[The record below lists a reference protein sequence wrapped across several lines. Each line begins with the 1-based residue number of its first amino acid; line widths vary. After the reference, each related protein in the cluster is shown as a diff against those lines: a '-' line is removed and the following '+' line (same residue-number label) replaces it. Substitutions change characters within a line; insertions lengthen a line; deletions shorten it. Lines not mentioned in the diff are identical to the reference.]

1 MAMGKLK
8 KTGGKRG
15 LAIAGLVIGIVA
27 TVWSIFATLG
37 MQVVDSGVDSVSSGD
52 LQELNDALN
61 DLENA
66 R

>member
-37 MQVVDSGVDSVSSGD
+37 MQVVDSGVDSASGD